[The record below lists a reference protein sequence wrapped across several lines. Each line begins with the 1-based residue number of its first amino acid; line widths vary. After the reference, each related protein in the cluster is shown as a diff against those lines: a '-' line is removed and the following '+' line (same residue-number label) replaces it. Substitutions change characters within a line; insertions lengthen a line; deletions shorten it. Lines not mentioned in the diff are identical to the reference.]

1 MPDQTKRGPAPFS
14 LRLTLADRQLLERK
28 AAGQPLSA
36 YIRAQIL
43 GSAPQGDFIDPAL
56 PEGRKA
62 VARILGKLGESELS
76 RSLARLAEAAHMG
89 ALPVTSETE
98 TALQQAAADI
108 SDMKSALMAA
118 LRLKG
123 G

>member
-1 MPDQTKRGPAPFS
+1 MADQKSRGPAPFS
-14 LRLTLADRQLLERK
+14 LRLSLADRQLLERR

-43 GSAPQGDFIDPAL
+43 CSAPQGDLIDPGL

-76 RSLARLAEAAHMG
+76 RSLARLAEAARMG
-89 ALPVTSETE
+89 ALPVTPETE
-98 TALQQAAADI
+98 TAIQQAATDI
-108 SDMKSALMAA
+108 KDMRSALMAA
-118 LRLKG
+118 LRMKG
-123 G
+123 S